1 MDKIK
6 MSVSMSHINQ
16 LIEEKILKKEISE
29 VITNKSISTWND
41 LKKKYPK
48 VYKREV
54 DIIFDMLHPY

>member
-1 MDKIK
+1 
-6 MSVSMSHINQ
+6 MSVSMSHINH
-16 LIEEKILKKEISE
+16 LIEEKILNKEISE
-29 VITNKSISTWND
+29 ITTDKSISTWND